1 MDSRELN
8 RMAAEASVLHGIRI
22 DADDPL
28 MAVVTINR
36 MVFESA
42 LEEALQSIRT
52 TTEELN
58 QAIDRVQIR
67 AGSAVA
73 LEVRE
78 CVSAIRGELQ
88 RDIDE
93 ARLNA
98 RALIEALHRAQ
109 TRRTMIQW
117 VAAGA
122 IAGAFLFAA
131 GFCVAVLMR

>member
-1 MDSRELN
+1 
-8 RMAAEASVLHGIRI
+8 MAAEASVLHGIRI
-22 DADDPL
+22 DPDDPL

-67 AGSAVA
+67 AGSAVGQ
-73 LEVRE
+73 EVRE
-78 CVSAIRGELQ
+78 CVSAIRGEIQ
-88 RDIDE
+88 RNIDE

-98 RALIEALHRAQ
+98 RGLIEELQRVQ
-109 TRRTMIQW
+109 TRRSTIQW
-117 VAAGA
+117 IATGA
-122 IAGAFLFAA
+122 IAGALLFAA